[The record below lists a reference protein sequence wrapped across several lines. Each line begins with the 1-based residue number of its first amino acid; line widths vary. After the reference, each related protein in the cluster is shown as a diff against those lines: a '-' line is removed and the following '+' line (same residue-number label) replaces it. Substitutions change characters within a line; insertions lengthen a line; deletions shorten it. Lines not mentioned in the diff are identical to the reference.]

1 LTLYCDSWLA
11 AWKQN
16 LVVATAS
23 RERAGPA
30 DENAAFELSR
40 AYERTRGLAW
50 VLSDTPAIED
60 TPTDD

>member
-1 LTLYCDSWLA
+1 VEIVALRTLWA
-11 AWKQN
+11 ARCPRCRGAQLWD
-16 LVVATAS
+16 
-23 RERAGPA
+23 R
-30 DENAAFELSR
+30 ELSR